1 MKKFLNNCITYFI
14 LEFMISVFIMVV
26 FGVIDFILPF
36 ANISWLVKTSI
47 MMSLISLL
55 MAAINAYA
63 LKAIIKFEK
72 RRKNYER
79 KIN

>member
-55 MAAINAYA
+55 MAVINAYA
-63 LKAIIKFEK
+63 LKVIIKFEK